1 MNVEIVI
8 GTENIFNAKEIY
20 SMKENCKNEVLD
32 KSVVY
37 IKDLRLNTVC

>member
-20 SMKENCKNEVLD
+20 SMKENCKNEVLQCIREL
-32 KSVVY
+32 KFLVR
-37 IKDLRLNTVC
+37 KF